1 MRETQLVLGTG
12 VAPNRLC
19 SEQASKRNKK
29 GGEEKKKLM
38 RKLQFWCSHE
48 GDICCSVSSRRY
60 GDLNTRKL

>member
-29 GGEEKKKLM
+29 GGEEKK
-38 RKLQFWCSHE
+38 
-48 GDICCSVSSRRY
+48 
-60 GDLNTRKL
+60 N